1 MKGLALLLPLLLAS
15 CGRREAIP
23 DLAVYTGQDF
33 QLVNIESKSTRSI
46 RCSIPVGSFSIAPNG
61 KFLVLASKEGGSGM
75 GQLYRL
81 DIETSEIR
89 KLMSAAFYYTSKR
102 FPESEFPERELYS
115 DAEVSPDS
123 RFVAFAVHSV
133 ADNDSD
139 DLVGLSG
146 PLAVMD
152 FSSGK
157 VRILSSTEKVNG
169 EGPAFA
175 NRPRWSNDGQKLL
188 MAFEVSGAITSL
200 SGDALQWVD
209 RPMPKKLTEG
219 IVSPKGWWSSKEIL
233 FVWDPEQSGISKLFR
248 LDLTT
253 GQVSNAASFLPIA
266 EKQSNDVVGVDVNS
280 PYVLIE
286 HQDRSE
292 LFKRSGELL
301 QTWDAGARLRFF
313 N

>member
-1 MKGLALLLPLLLAS
+1 
-15 CGRREAIP
+15 
-23 DLAVYTGQDF
+23 
-33 QLVNIESKSTRSI
+33 
-46 RCSIPVGSFSIAPNG
+46 
-61 KFLVLASKEGGSGM
+61 
-75 GQLYRL
+75 
-81 DIETSEIR
+81 
-89 KLMSAAFYYTSKR
+89 
-102 FPESEFPERELYS
+102 
-115 DAEVSPDS
+115 
-123 RFVAFAVHSV
+123 
-133 ADNDSD
+133 
-139 DLVGLSG
+139 
-146 PLAVMD
+146 MD

-188 MAFEVSGAITSL
+188 MAFEVSGTITSL

-280 PYVLIE
+280 RYVLIE
-286 HQDRSE
+286 HQNRSE